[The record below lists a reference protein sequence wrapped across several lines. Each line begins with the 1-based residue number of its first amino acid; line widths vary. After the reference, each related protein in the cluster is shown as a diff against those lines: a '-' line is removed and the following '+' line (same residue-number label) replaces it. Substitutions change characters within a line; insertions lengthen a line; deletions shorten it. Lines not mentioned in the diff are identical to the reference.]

1 MKRKTRLALR
11 INTAHAV
18 HTLHLLIAEGKIA
31 ATDIAGALKRREKMI
46 RDLRQRLVALEQGAV
61 SAMRRTG
68 RTLARK
74 AARKP
79 KRKMTAA
86 RRAALKLHG
95 QYLGTVRP
103 LSKANRAKV
112 KAIRVKSG
120 VRAAIAAARR
130 MAK

>member
-1 MKRKTRLALR
+1 LKRTSRPALR
-11 INTAHAV
+11 INTEHAAHA
-18 HTLHLLIAEGKIA
+18 LRLLIADGKIA
-31 ATDIAGALKRREKMI
+31 ATDISNVLKRREQMI
-46 RDLRQRLVALEQGAV
+46 RDLRQRLAALEQGAV

-68 RTLARK
+68 IRMARK
-74 AARKP
+74 VNRKP

-103 LSKANRAKV
+103 LSKANRAKI
-112 KAIRVKSG
+112 KAIRAESG
-120 VRAAIAAARR
+120 ARAAIVAARK